1 MKKKVTPFRKGNIV
15 RSGGNCV
22 LVTGAGENDDYP
34 QFAGVVIMAEKHD
47 DEDKPWSVGMY
58 SKTWS
63 TGAFKKVNIKLSKAV
78 YAALI
83 GV

>member
-1 MKKKVTPFRKGNIV
+1 MKKKVNPFRKGNIV

-63 TGAFKKVNIKLSKAV
+63 TEAFKKVNIKLSKAV
-78 YAALI
+78 YAAVI
-83 GV
+83 GM